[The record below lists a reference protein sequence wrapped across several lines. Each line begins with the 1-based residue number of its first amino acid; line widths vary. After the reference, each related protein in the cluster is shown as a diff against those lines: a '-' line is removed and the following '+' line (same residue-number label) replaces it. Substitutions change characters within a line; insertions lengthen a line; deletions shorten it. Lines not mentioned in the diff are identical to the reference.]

1 MSTGTSVRR
10 LRDHAARWRG
20 GWQPHAKACAAAAEE
35 AGTPRRRAQ
44 FVRFGLH
51 YVEMC
56 VAMCVGFAIGDT
68 IFFALAGLA
77 GHSKPFSELPV
88 VSVLVVTVS
97 MTAPMTAWMLYR
109 GMPRRIVAEMSAA
122 MPVLAIALLCPGW
135 IGAIPMSAMA
145 PAEHGLMMP
154 AMLVPMLLRLD
165 FYTGRAHHMT

>member
-1 MSTGTSVRR
+1 
-10 LRDHAARWRG
+10 
-20 GWQPHAKACAAAAEE
+20 
-35 AGTPRRRAQ
+35 
-44 FVRFGLH
+44 
-51 YVEMC
+51 
-56 VAMCVGFAIGDT
+56 MCVGFAIGDT

-109 GMPRRIVAEMSAA
+109 GMPQRIVAEMSAA
-122 MPVLAIALLCPGW
+122 MPVLAIALLCLGW